1 VEIPLECYK
10 QLISIILP
18 MKGVSDNNA
27 PKKVKTKGNKL
38 ELKKPL
44 QVLQLNK
51 KDAQIQSQVEN
62 LEDKKVA
69 QQKEP
74 INLKSDKN
82 LLSKPNSQS
91 EISNHKRLNDYQANE
106 PEQLKSDKKLEKPI
120 IFSDENEVDSLFL
133 ERTVDD
139 FDFDENEFLAALNEN
154 EPIGLTGE
162 TIKGKVIALESDG
175 LYIDIGGKAPGY
187 MPKKECGIG
196 VITNFKEK
204 FPIDLEMEVLVIK
217 EQNADGMVTV
227 SARAL
232 ILRKSWEKVKE
243 IAKTGD
249 LKEVLINGFNRGGLT
264 CDVEGIRGFIPRSQL
279 EDGSEYQS
287 LVGKTIKIAF
297 LEVNPE
303 TRKLVLSEKKANLVS
318 KFKELQLGQLI
329 EGEILAIKPYGFFVE
344 LGGASGLL
352 HQSSVTKGSLRSLRE
367 VFTEGEVIRALIT
380 EIDLEKGRIG
390 LDTSLLENLPGEI
403 LIDKEKVMAEA
414 SVRALKTQSLF
425 DKKNSLQ

>member
-1 VEIPLECYK
+1 
-10 QLISIILP
+10 
-18 MKGVSDNNA
+18 MKGVSDNSA
-27 PKKVKTKGNKL
+27 PKKVQNKAGKI

-44 QVLQLNK
+44 QVLKLNK
-51 KDAQIQSQVEN
+51 KDSQ
-62 LEDKKVA
+62 
-69 QQKEP
+69 
-74 INLKSDKN
+74 
-82 LLSKPNSQS
+82 
-91 EISNHKRLNDYQANE
+91 
-106 PEQLKSDKKLEKPI
+106 EQLKEDNFIEQTASQAGFNEIINNDLNTIPNQIESYDVSDQNLIKETNFSDPKRNDNEAKLEKPAKYI
-120 IFSDENEVDSLFL
+120 EDSNNQNSFL

-187 MPKKECGIG
+187 MPKKECGLG
-196 VITNFKEK
+196 VILNFKEK

-232 ILRKSWEKVKE
+232 ILRKSWEKVGK
-243 IAKTGD
+243 IAKAGD
-249 LKEVLINGFNRGGLT
+249 LQDVLINGFNRGGLT
-264 CDVEGIRGFIPRSQL
+264 CDFEGLRGFIPRSQL
-279 EDGSEYQS
+279 ENGNDYQS
-287 LVGKTIKIAF
+287 LVGKVIKVAF

-303 TRKLVLSEKKANLVS
+303 TRKLVLSEKKASLVS

-329 EGEILAIKPYGFFVE
+329 EGEILAIKPYGFFVN

-352 HQSSVTKGSLRSLRE
+352 HQSAVTKGNLRDLRE
-367 VFTEGEVIRALIT
+367 VFSLGEVIKALII

-390 LDTSLLENLPGEI
+390 LDTSLLEELPGEI
-403 LIDKEKVMAEA
+403 LIEKEKVFLEA
-414 SVRALKTQSLF
+414 NERALKTQSLF
-425 DKKNSLQ
+425 DKKNNSQ